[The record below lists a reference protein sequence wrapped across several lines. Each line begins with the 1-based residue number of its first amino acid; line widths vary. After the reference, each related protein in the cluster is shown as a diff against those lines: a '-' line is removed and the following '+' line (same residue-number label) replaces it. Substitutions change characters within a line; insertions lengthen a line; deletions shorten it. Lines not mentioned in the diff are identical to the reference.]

1 MFCNACGAKL
11 EPQFK
16 VCPNC
21 GRPVDGPGGAV
32 TGSATAV
39 ASFSQPSRLERHLRT
54 LGILWIV
61 VGILFMIPAIAM
73 TILSG
78 VVHIAIPATAE
89 VGRYVGPLVMSIIGG
104 SLFILAAGGVLVGW
118 GLMNRQSWARIVA
131 VILGILALFH
141 PPFGTA
147 LGIYTLWVLLSDQA
161 GEEYNR
167 LARVS

>member
-1 MFCNACGAKL
+1 M
-11 EPQFK
+11 
-16 VCPNC
+16 
-21 GRPVDGPGGAV
+21 

-167 LARVS
+167 LARAS

>member
-21 GRPVDGPGGAV
+21 GRPVNVAGGV
-32 TGSATAV
+32 AV
-39 ASFSQPSRLERHLRT
+39 AAGAPVASLSQPSRLERHLRI
-54 LGILWIV
+54 LGILWV
-61 VGILFMIPAIAM
+61 VIGILFLMPAIAL
-73 TILSG
+73 TTLSG
-78 VVHIAIPATAE
+78 VVHIAIPATAQ

-104 SLFILAAGGVLVGW
+104 SLFILAAGGILVGW
-118 GLMNRQSWARIVA
+118 GLMTHQSWARIVA

-147 LGIYTLWVLLSDQA
+147 LGIYTLWVLLSNQA
-161 GEEYNR
+161 GEEYDR
-167 LARVS
+167 LARAS

>member
-1 MFCNACGAKL
+1 MFCNACGGKL

-21 GRPVDGPGGAV
+21 GRPVAAA
-32 TGSATAV
+32 SSAV
-39 ASFSQPSRLERHLRT
+39 ASTGTAALSQPSRLERHLRT

-61 VGILFMIPAIAM
+61 VGVLFMIPAIAM

-89 VGRYVGPLVMSIIGG
+89 VGRYVGPLVMSLIGG

-118 GLMNRQSWARIVA
+118 GLMNHQSWARIVA

-141 PPFGTA
+141 PPFGSA

-167 LARVS
+167 LAQAS

>member
-16 VCPNC
+16 LCPNC
-21 GRPVDGPGGAV
+21 GHPVSAAGGAV
-32 TGSATAV
+32 ATGV
-39 ASFSQPSRLERHLRT
+39 APVAPVSQPSRLERHLRT

-61 VGILFMIPAIAM
+61 VGILFMIPAIAL

-78 VVHIAIPATAE
+78 VVHIAVPATEE
-89 VGRYVGPLVMSIIGG
+89 VGRYLGPLVMSIIGG
-104 SLFILAAGGVLVGW
+104 SLFLLAAGGILVGR
-118 GLMNRQSWARIVA
+118 GLMTHQSWARIVA

-147 LGIYTLWVLLSDQA
+147 LGIYTLWVLLSNQA
-161 GEEYNR
+161 GQEYER
-167 LARVS
+167 MAHAS